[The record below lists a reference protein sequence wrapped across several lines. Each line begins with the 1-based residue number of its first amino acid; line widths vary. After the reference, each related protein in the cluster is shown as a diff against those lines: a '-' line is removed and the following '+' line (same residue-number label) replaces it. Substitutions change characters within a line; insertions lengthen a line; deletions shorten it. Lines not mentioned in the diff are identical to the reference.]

1 MADERKDG
9 AKNPSYCYS
18 TAVSDAVLAATCVY
32 GRLFHTITNKPSLI
46 KGMCSLTRVSISSGF
61 YLRAIAG
68 PKTALFHAK
77 RE

>member
-1 MADERKDG
+1 MADEKKDG

-32 GRLFHTITNKPSLI
+32 GRLFHTITNKSSLI
-46 KGMCSLTRVSISSGF
+46 KSCALKIGF

-68 PKTALFHAK
+68 PKTA
-77 RE
+77 